1 MNTLLNP
8 QTGEVLTETP
18 TCWVST
24 TGEVLL
30 KTNNDLF
37 QQEAKKRKPNPD
49 FSGIIE
55 YDYTS
60 IYG

>member
-30 KTNNDLF
+30 KTGNDLLK
-37 QQEAKKRKPNPD
+37 QDQRKPNPD
-49 FSGIIE
+49 FKGIIE

>member
-30 KTNNDLF
+30 KTGNDLLK
-37 QQEAKKRKPNPD
+37 QDQRKPNPD
-49 FSGIIE
+49 FKGIIE

-60 IYG
+60 IFG

>member
-24 TGEVLL
+24 TGEIFI
-30 KTNNDLF
+30 KTDDL
-37 QQEAKKRKPNPD
+37 QEKQRKPSPD

>member
-8 QTGEVLTETP
+8 KTGEVLTETP

-30 KTNNDLF
+30 KTGNDLL
-37 QQEAKKRKPNPD
+37 QDNQRKPSPD
-49 FSGIIE
+49 FKGIIE
-55 YDYTS
+55 YDYTD
-60 IYG
+60 IFG

>member
-30 KTNNDLF
+30 KTNNDWF
-37 QQEAKKRKPNPD
+37 QKEKPNPN
-49 FSGIIE
+49 FSEIVE
-55 YDYTS
+55 YDSLYS
-60 IYG
+60 

>member
-24 TGEVLL
+24 NGNLFL
-30 KTNNDLF
+30 KTSTNEFKDD
-37 QQEAKKRKPNPD
+37 KCKPNPD
-49 FSGIIE
+49 FRGIIE

>member
-8 QTGEVLTETP
+8 KTGEVLTETP

-30 KTNNDLF
+30 KTGNDLS
-37 QQEAKKRKPNPD
+37 QDNQRKFSPN
-49 FSGIIE
+49 FKGIIE

-60 IYG
+60 IFG

>member
-30 KTNNDLF
+30 KTGNDLLN
-37 QQEAKKRKPNPD
+37 QRKPSPD
-49 FSGIIE
+49 FTGVIE

>member
-8 QTGEVLTETP
+8 KTGEVLTETP

-30 KTNNDLF
+30 KTGNDLS
-37 QQEAKKRKPNPD
+37 QDNQRKPSPN
-49 FSGIIE
+49 FKGIIE
-55 YDYTS
+55 YDYTD
-60 IYG
+60 IFG

>member
-1 MNTLLNP
+1 MNTLTNP

-30 KTNNDLF
+30 KTNNVL
-37 QQEAKKRKPNPD
+37 EEKKRKPNPD
-49 FSGIIE
+49 FSEIAE
-55 YDYTS
+55 YDYNTL
-60 IYG
+60 YG

>member
-8 QTGEVLTETP
+8 KTGEVLTETP

-30 KTNNDLF
+30 KTSNDFF
-37 QQEAKKRKPNPD
+37 QKEKRKPNPD
-49 FSGIIE
+49 FSEIVE
-55 YDYTS
+55 YDYNS
-60 IYG
+60 LYG

>member
-30 KTNNDLF
+30 KTGNDLS
-37 QQEAKKRKPNPD
+37 QDNQRKPSPN
-49 FSGIIE
+49 FKGIIE
-55 YDYTS
+55 YDYTD
-60 IYG
+60 IFG

>member
-1 MNTLLNP
+1 MNTLFNLKT
-8 QTGEVLTETP
+8 QETLTETP

-30 KTNNDLF
+30 KTGNDLLD
-37 QQEAKKRKPNPD
+37 QRKPNPD
-49 FSGIIE
+49 FKGIIE

>member
-1 MNTLLNP
+1 MNTLTNP
-8 QTGEVLTETP
+8 KTGEVLTETP

-30 KTNNDLF
+30 KTGVELEETK
-37 QQEAKKRKPNPD
+37 QRKPNPD
-49 FSGIIE
+49 FKGIIE

-60 IYG
+60 IFG

>member
-24 TGEVLL
+24 TGEILI
-30 KTNNDLF
+30 KTNDL
-37 QQEAKKRKPNPD
+37 QEKQRKPSPD

-60 IYG
+60 IFG

>member
-30 KTNNDLF
+30 KTGNELF
-37 QQEAKKRKPNPD
+37 EQKQRKPSPD
-49 FSGIIE
+49 FTGIIE

>member
-30 KTNNDLF
+30 KTEVS
-37 QQEAKKRKPNPD
+37 QEKQRKPSPD

>member
-24 TGEVLL
+24 TNEVLL
-30 KTNNDLF
+30 KTEVL
-37 QQEAKKRKPNPD
+37 QEKQRKPSPD

>member
-1 MNTLLNP
+1 MNTLTNP
-8 QTGEVLTETP
+8 KTGEVLTETP

-30 KTNNDLF
+30 KTSNDWF
-37 QQEAKKRKPNPD
+37 QQESKQRKPSPD
-49 FSGIIE
+49 FKGIIE

-60 IYG
+60 IFG

>member
-1 MNTLLNP
+1 MNILTNP

-30 KTNNDLF
+30 KTSNDWF
-37 QQEAKKRKPNPD
+37 KTDQRKPSPD
-49 FSGIIE
+49 FKGIIE
-55 YDYTS
+55 YDYTD